1 MKQELYED
9 DTVLMAESRY
19 DLQHTRDQ
27 EGSES
32 KYKEGERERTGV

>member
-1 MKQELYED
+1 MKMI
-9 DTVLMAESRY
+9 VLMAESRY

-32 KYKEGERERTGV
+32 KYKEGEGERIGCGGMT